1 MLTIFRSHGH
11 NLSIVKAYLIVDHLG
26 PIGDYTRGHMSW
38 FSDWFTYEIFKI
50 TDSLNKRLSLASK

>member
-38 FSDWFTYEIFKI
+38 FSD
-50 TDSLNKRLSLASK
+50 